1 MTPQLVVLLLR
12 LSLGLVLYAF
22 LGTMM
27 VLLWRELKQE
37 RSREAI
43 LPPAA
48 LEFEAPAEGELPAIP
63 LVESNLIGRAP
74 DNSIVLRDDTVSA
87 RHARISYAA
96 GQWILE
102 DLGSKNG
109 TRVNDL
115 LLEQPL
121 VVTYGDRLSF
131 GSIHARFT
139 SGRDAEPRHTA
150 QDMPPEGS

>member
-22 LGTMM
+22 LGMMM

-37 RSREAI
+37 RSREAGV
-43 LPPAA
+43 PNAA
-48 LEFEAPAEGELPAIP
+48 LEFRAAPEGELRSIP
-63 LVESNLIGRAP
+63 LFESNLIGRAP
-74 DNSIVLRDDTVSA
+74 DNSIVLPDDTVSA
-87 RHARISYAA
+87 RHARISFAA

-139 SGRDAEPRHTA
+139 LGRDAGQKHIPRDEA
-150 QDMPPEGS
+150 PQGP